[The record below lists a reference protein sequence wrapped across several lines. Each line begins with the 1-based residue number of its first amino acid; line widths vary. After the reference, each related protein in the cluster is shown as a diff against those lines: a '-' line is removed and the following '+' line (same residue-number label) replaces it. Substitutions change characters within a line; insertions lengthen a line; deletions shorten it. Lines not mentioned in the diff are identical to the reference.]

1 MIERWQ
7 KEKLIH
13 ALQVRRGVHLTGAR
27 QSGKTTLSESLGLPS
42 SIHRSLDN
50 ASQIHAA
57 KSDPELFVRRR
68 DGETV
73 IIDEIQKAP
82 ELLDEIKIKVDHDSS
97 RGQYLLT
104 GSSNLRFLKKVKDSL
119 AGRFGTVKLHTLTL
133 GEINGAKPTFL
144 DQIFNEDFKSV
155 RNRFDKAELIHAAF
169 TGGYPEPLEFS
180 FNDKKDWIRDYLDDI
195 LTKDIKDV
203 TELRKLDAMRS
214 AVTWLLAHSSQL
226 FTIDEFC
233 SKTALTRETAQTYI
247 SALTSL
253 YLFDKIPAWAKS
265 DYEKIGKRSKY
276 IATDTSLI
284 ATTLGWSEDAAL
296 FDDKINGKLAEAWAY
311 HEISAQT
318 DIGGHYE
325 ISHYRDSDKREVDFI
340 IEDDMGRT
348 AGIEVKCGSVVGQ
361 SDFKHLKWFQARF
374 KKEHFVGIVLYTGS
388 DVLGFGNNMYAVPF
402 ANLVY

>member
-1 MIERWQ
+1 MAEHPRPP
-7 KEKLIH
+7 
-13 ALQVRRGVHLTGAR
+13 ATSRAVPYGRRGTQR
-27 QSGKTTLSESLGLPS
+27 FKGLHSDRPF
-42 SIHRSLDN
+42 LLY
-50 ASQIHAA
+50 IHAA
-57 KSDPELFVRRR
+57 LNGVINNID
-68 DGETV
+68 TIV
-73 IIDEIQKAP
+73 IIQ
-82 ELLDEIKIKVDHDSS
+82 
-97 RGQYLLT
+97 
-104 GSSNLRFLKKVKDSL
+104 
-119 AGRFGTVKLHTLTL
+119 
-133 GEINGAKPTFL
+133 
-144 DQIFNEDFKSV
+144 FN
-155 RNRFDKAELIHAAF
+155 
-169 TGGYPEPLEFS
+169 
-180 FNDKKDWIRDYLDDI
+180 
-195 LTKDIKDV
+195 
-203 TELRKLDAMRS
+203 
-214 AVTWLLAHSSQL
+214 
-226 FTIDEFC
+226 

-265 DYEKIGKRSKY
+265 DYEKIGKRGKY

-340 IEDDMGRT
+340 IEDDVGRT